1 MRMNTKGLLWAV
13 GMYAVV
19 IAAVYKDEIHPKV
32 EGRAAVGGGKRAE

>member
-19 IAAVYKDEIHPKV
+19 IAAVYEHEIHPKAG
-32 EGRAAVGGGKRAE
+32 GRVAIGGGKRAE